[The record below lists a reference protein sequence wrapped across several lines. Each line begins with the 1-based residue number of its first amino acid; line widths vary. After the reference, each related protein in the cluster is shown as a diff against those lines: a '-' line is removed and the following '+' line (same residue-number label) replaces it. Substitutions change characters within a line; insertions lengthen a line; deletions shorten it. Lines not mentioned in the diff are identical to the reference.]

1 MLKKMLSPQTEQPF
15 FWIIVILL
23 AVIAVYN
30 WIISLLALILSIGAY
45 LLTRK
50 NSNERNLA
58 MQQLL
63 DSISQGVDQA
73 STYAVQ
79 NLPIGIA
86 IVDMQG
92 TICWANSVFRDW
104 VGELDAEQQLKQI
117 LPNLNLDK
125 FWGKFGSFFE
135 TMRERQYRVVYKYLQ
150 TEEASEDNYL
160 ILYFEDISETETQKR
175 NCLQTVPAFC
185 DIEIDNME
193 EVSKGLSAVQQA
205 TLWTNVNNC
214 LLDELTALGGFVRSY
229 GNAKYFACLTHKA
242 LQTLQADNFSFLKKF
257 VRFTQLIE
265 FLLRLVWGLP
275 PLRKKEW
282 LQAEPI
288 LMNWRKKREPVWIWL
303 WDAAVIRR
311 WCMKR
316 TVPRIFMEEKRVQ

>member
-135 TMRERQYRVVYKYLQ
+135 TMRERQYRV
-150 TEEASEDNYL
+150 
-160 ILYFEDISETETQKR
+160 
-175 NCLQTVPAFC
+175 
-185 DIEIDNME
+185 
-193 EVSKGLSAVQQA
+193 
-205 TLWTNVNNC
+205 
-214 LLDELTALGGFVRSY
+214 
-229 GNAKYFACLTHKA
+229 
-242 LQTLQADNFSFLKKF
+242 
-257 VRFTQLIE
+257 
-265 FLLRLVWGLP
+265 
-275 PLRKKEW
+275 
-282 LQAEPI
+282 
-288 LMNWRKKREPVWIWL
+288 
-303 WDAAVIRR
+303 
-311 WCMKR
+311 
-316 TVPRIFMEEKRVQ
+316 